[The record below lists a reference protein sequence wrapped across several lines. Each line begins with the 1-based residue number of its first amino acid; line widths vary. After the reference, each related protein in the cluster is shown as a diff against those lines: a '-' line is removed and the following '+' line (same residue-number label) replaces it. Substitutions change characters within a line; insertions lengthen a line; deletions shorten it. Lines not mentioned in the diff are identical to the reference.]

1 MTETRDDDLMRFKS
15 LEIRNWKQFH
25 HVDIEFHDRLTVL
38 TGSNASGKTTLL
50 NLLGRHFGWEFPE
63 LSTPIKESES
73 GKIRFVRPLFSPFYE
88 DLTDGTI
95 GEITYADGSKTRIAV
110 PDFNTVGPVNESAA
124 YHLPLFNQKV
134 LPLKGIYIPSDRP
147 EFLYEPI
154 EQIPRGKNR
163 QEAFSLVS
171 DSHRR
176 RLLETVS
183 STRYMPCYHIK
194 ETLISW
200 GIFGFRS
207 EVIAPNQ
214 EYKDMYI
221 GFQNI
226 LKEILPEETGFEKF
240 SIRES
245 ELVLVT
251 RSGEFMIDAVSGG
264 MGALIDLAWQI
275 YTFSENG
282 SEPFT
287 VLIDEVE
294 THLHA
299 NMQRKILPDFLE
311 AFPNAQFIVSTH
323 SPLVVSSVRDSSVY
337 ALKFNEESR
346 IESIKLDI
354 TAKAKD
360 AVDILKGVLGV
371 SFTMPVWV
379 EEKLNEINEKY
390 SKLEINEDTF
400 ASLREE
406 LTEIGLEDLVPYSI
420 DKILSSK

>member
-1 MTETRDDDLMRFKS
+1 MNLKS
-15 LEIRNWKQFH
+15 LKISNWKQFH
-25 HVDIEFHDRLTVL
+25 DIDIEFHDRLTVL

-63 LSTPIKESES
+63 LLTPVKEPES
-73 GKIRFVRPLFSPFYE
+73 GKTKFARPLFPPFYE
-88 DLTDGTI
+88 NLTDGTI
-95 GEITYADGSKTRIAV
+95 GEITYADGSKTRIAF
-110 PDFNTVGPVNESAA
+110 PDFKAVGPFKGPAA
-124 YHLPLFNQKV
+124 YRLTLSNQAS
-134 LPLKGIYIPSDRP
+134 LKGVYIPSDRP
-147 EFLYEPI
+147 EFLYRPI
-154 EQIPRGKNR
+154 EQIPTKGKNR
-163 QEAFSLVS
+163 HEAFRLVS

-176 RLLETVS
+176 RLLETIS
-183 STRYMPCYHIK
+183 SKRYIPCYHIK

-200 GIFGFRS
+200 GIFGFGS
-207 EVIAPNQ
+207 EVIVSDR
-214 EYKDMYI
+214 EYKDMYA
-221 GFQNI
+221 GFEDI
-226 LKEILPEETGFEKF
+226 LRKILPEETGFEKF
-240 SIRES
+240 SIREA

-264 MGALIDLAWQI
+264 MGALIDLAWRI
-275 YTFSENG
+275 YTFSENS
-282 SEPFT
+282 SEPFI

-323 SPLVVSSVRDSSVY
+323 SPLIVSSVRDSSVY